1 MLKLTK
7 FHWKRKRKQ
16 IVSVETQMETIY
28 RLTNIFPR
36 LSGNKKGNKMETE
49 IETTTLYQL

>member
-7 FHWKRKRKQ
+7 FLWKRKRKQ

-36 LSGNKKGNKMETE
+36 LSGNEKGNKMETE